1 MYKICACREKEGD
14 DGWLQRRESGHGK
27 GRVLLEEIG
36 FVASVVRQGL
46 HGVVF
51 LSSGME
57 TSPIGRKGTSGTGP

>member
-1 MYKICACREKEGD
+1 MGGYREESQVTG
-14 DGWLQRRESGHGK
+14 REEK
-27 GRVLLEEIG
+27 RRVLLEEIG

-57 TSPIGRKGTSGTGP
+57 TSPIVRKGTSGARP

>member
-1 MYKICACREKEGD
+1 MVAEKRVRSQAGE
-14 DGWLQRRESGHGK
+14 R
-27 GRVLLEEIG
+27 RVLLEEIG

-57 TSPIGRKGTSGTGP
+57 TSSIVRKGTSGARP